1 MLETTSLA
9 DLIKLLGA
17 IAAFAILASSV
28 YFFFRGNFSKETI
41 DALRNDV
48 NDEQKRNAA
57 LRVDISDLTNRVGL
71 IESERDRYREQAER
85 TRDEL
90 HVLRGIVSKQA
101 DFSVIQQRTADV
113 LEKIDEH
120 SEEARKAWTE
130 VMKSLVRLEE
140 KR

>member
-1 MLETTSLA
+1 MLETTSLS

-17 IAAFAILASSV
+17 IAAFTILVSSV

-41 DALRNDV
+41 EALRNDV

-71 IESERDRYREQAER
+71 IESERDRYKEQAER